1 MVMGTLLKYIFYIII
16 ILLIYLVA
24 KDIYDGKINQ
34 DTTVREMG
42 TTLEQQSQKIVKDGV
57 ATIEKESQKEIKKQS
72 IATP

>member
-1 MVMGTLLKYIFYIII
+1 MGTLLKYIFYIII
-16 ILLIYLVA
+16 ILLVYLVA

-57 ATIEKESQKEIKKQS
+57 AAIEKETPKEIKKQRRQQ
-72 IATP
+72 

>member
-1 MVMGTLLKYIFYIII
+1 MGTLLKYIFYIII

-42 TTLEQQSQKIVKDGV
+42 TTLEQQSQKIVKDRV
-57 ATIEKESQKEIKKQS
+57 ATIEKESQKEIKK
-72 IATP
+72 

>member
-1 MVMGTLLKYIFYIII
+1 MGTLLKYIFYIII

>member
-1 MVMGTLLKYIFYIII
+1 MGTLLKYIFYIII

-57 ATIEKESQKEIKKQS
+57 AAIEKESQKEIKK
-72 IATP
+72 

>member
-1 MVMGTLLKYIFYIII
+1 MGTLLKYIFYIII

-57 ATIEKESQKEIKKQS
+57 ETIEKESQKEIKK
-72 IATP
+72 

>member
-1 MVMGTLLKYIFYIII
+1 MGTLLKYIFYIII

-57 ATIEKESQKEIKKQS
+57 ATIEKKSQKEIKK
-72 IATP
+72 

>member
-34 DTTVREMG
+34 DTTIREMG

-57 ATIEKESQKEIKKQS
+57 ATIEKESQKEIKK
-72 IATP
+72 

>member
-1 MVMGTLLKYIFYIII
+1 MGTLLKYIFYIII

-57 ATIEKESQKEIKKQS
+57 ATIEKESPKEIKK
-72 IATP
+72 

>member
-1 MVMGTLLKYIFYIII
+1 MGTLLKYIFYIII
-16 ILLIYLVA
+16 ILLVYLVA

-57 ATIEKESQKEIKKQS
+57 SAIENETQKEIKK
-72 IATP
+72 